1 MKIAGS
7 ILIILSSIT
16 VTFFYEKR
24 LKEQINTLKLLF
36 DFFEYVKN
44 QIEYFSLPLNDI
56 YSKYTSSNSCI
67 SDIINGKKVDCLSDE
82 INSNI
87 LNLMSV
93 LGKGFKGEQIKNLEY
108 VNVCL
113 DKEIKKYEK
122 EYNQKVKVFRAM
134 ALFVGCCTVILL
146 V

>member
-1 MKIAGS
+1 MHIG
-7 ILIILSSIT
+7 
-16 VTFFYEKR
+16 Y
-24 LKEQINTLKLLF
+24 
-36 DFFEYVKN
+36 N
-44 QIEYFSLPLNDI
+44 QR
-56 YSKYTSSNSCI
+56 
-67 SDIINGKKVDCLSDE
+67 KKVDCLSDE